1 MRDII
6 VAVVVVVV
14 VAIVPFFFKYQA
26 GEGINKQAGSERT
39 NAGGMAW
46 ASVDEC
52 ESREL
57 CTPETAEKLV

>member
-1 MRDII
+1 MTSLLLLLLWLLLQLCH
-6 VAVVVVVV
+6 
-14 VAIVPFFFKYQA
+14 FFFKYQA
-26 GEGINKQAGSERT
+26 GGGINKQAGSERT